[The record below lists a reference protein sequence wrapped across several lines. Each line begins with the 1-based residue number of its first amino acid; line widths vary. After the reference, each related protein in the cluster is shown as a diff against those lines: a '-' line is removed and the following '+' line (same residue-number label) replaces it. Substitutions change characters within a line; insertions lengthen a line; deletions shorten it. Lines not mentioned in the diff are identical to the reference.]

1 MKFFVDFFIRNY
13 KLTIVLTLFCVV
25 LGIQGLRRMSAESW
39 PQVDFAMATIT
50 TQYKGAS
57 PDDIEAL
64 ITKPIEDEI
73 RTVSGL
79 KDVKSI
85 SQTGLST
92 ILVRIDMDNVDEREV
107 MDDLQKA
114 VQRVSK
120 LPADLEQQPV
130 FTQIKSDEFP
140 VLNIA
145 VVAES
150 KERLRHRIADLLKSD
165 IEDLDEVKDVRLI
178 GYREREFTINLD
190 LKKLDQFNIGVPE
203 VIAKLQS
210 RNISIPGG
218 DVKKGPRK
226 DLVRLDAK
234 VKDVQD
240 LNELVIRSNFSGQI
254 VKLKEVAE
262 VKDGAEEPR
271 TLSSYNGK
279 GSVSLIVNKK
289 GGADTL
295 DLTRKVEEILSTY
308 KKNWAGKAEFV
319 IYHDEGNKVK
329 EKLSTLGSNAWS
341 GLVLL
346 VIFLMIFMPG
356 WIGIMAA
363 LSLPVGVMTVFGL
376 MPSFGLNLDSISILA
391 FIIAM
396 GNLVD
401 NSIVITDNFVDLRRR
416 GMETIP
422 AIKKSVM
429 ELWAPITAT
438 VLTTIA
444 SFLPMLVTK
453 GIMGKFIAPI
463 PIIVSLALLV
473 SLFESFFLLP
483 MRLVFVGNK
492 VRQVK
497 SGESNWFDRLKLKFE
512 VLMNWVVTHRYLTVG
527 ALTGL
532 IFGAI
537 LMMVF
542 ANKFILFPAEQT
554 EMYFARIASPRG
566 TPIEKTIKNVSDLSR
581 EIQGLAPKWISHL
594 SGKAGSSKARP
605 DDPKGGEGDSQ
616 GLVVIHAS
624 EFAKLNVPHTV
635 FLEKLRQLDTSKY
648 GSVTFEE
655 MVNGPP
661 VGSPINATFRSND
674 PAQLESAIRHLRDHI
689 SKMPGVIDVAIDDF
703 ADSDEVM
710 VKIDYEAAD
719 RRGVKVADIGTT
731 VRTALG
737 GLFVSDVTLNNK
749 EVNLNVRYM
758 DDYRKETDD
767 LENIKIMDRQ
777 GFLIPLGA
785 MAKFEKREGTPQI
798 KRFDYKRAKTLL
810 GGVDETKTTA
820 FAVNQELKKEWG
832 KISKDYPEVSLVF
845 GGVEESTQESMQSL
859 FDALVLALIGIF
871 ALLVF
876 MFHSF
881 LRPFIIMMTI
891 PLGLIGFSVAFYLHG
906 RPVSFMALIGIIGLT
921 GIIVNS
927 GIVLIEFI
935 EIARKEGM
943 KLHDALVKASSQR
956 LLAVVAT
963 AFSTV
968 LGLFPTAYGI
978 GGSDQMLIPITLAM
992 AWGLTSGTILT
1003 LIFIPPAY
1011 AIIED
1016 WIDYLRRIPTFGR
1029 MMSSL
1034 SKTQSHD
1041 VSLAPEQGE

>member
-1 MKFFVDFFIRNY
+1 MKFFIDFFIRNY
-13 KLTIVLTLFCVV
+13 KLTIVFTLFLVV
-25 LGIQGLRRMSAESW
+25 LGLQGLRRMNAESW
-39 PQVDFAMATIT
+39 PQVDFAMATIV

-57 PDDIEAL
+57 PEDIEAL

-120 LPADLEQQPV
+120 LPSDLEQQPV

-140 VLNIA
+140 AIEISVIA
-145 VVAES
+145 THEN
-150 KERLRHRIADLLKSD
+150 RLSDRVADLLKNE
-165 IEDLDEVKDVRLI
+165 IEDLDAVKDVRLL
-178 GYREREFTINLD
+178 GYREREFTIELD
-190 LKKLDQFNIGVPE
+190 LFKMDALHIGVPE
-203 VIAKLQS
+203 VLGKLQS
-210 RNISIPGG
+210 RNISLPGG
-218 DVKKGPRK
+218 DVEASGHK

-234 VKDVQD
+234 VRDVSE
-240 LNELVIRSNFSGQI
+240 LKELVVRSNFAGQAI
-254 VKLKEVAE
+254 KLKEIARVL
-262 VKDGAEEPR
+262 DGAEEPR
-271 TLSSYNGK
+271 YLASYDGESSVN
-279 GSVSLIVNKK
+279 LIVNKK
-289 GGADTL
+289 AGADTL
-295 DLTRKVEEILSTY
+295 KLAAKVREILDHYRKTW
-308 KKNWAGKAEFV
+308 KDDAKFIV
-319 IYHDEGNKVK
+319 YHDEGEKVE

-341 GLVLL
+341 GLILL

-356 WIGIMAA
+356 WIGIMTA
-363 LSLPVGVMTVFGL
+363 LSLPIGVMTVFGL
-376 MPSFGLNLDSISILA
+376 MPNFGLNLDSISVLA

-401 NSIVITDNFVDLRRR
+401 NSIVISDNFVSLRRD
-416 GMETIP
+416 GMEIVP
-422 AIKKSVM
+422 AIKKSVL

-463 PIIVSLALLV
+463 PIVVTLALLV
-473 SLFESFFLLP
+473 SLVESFFLLP

-492 VRQVK
+492 VKKKVA
-497 SGESNWFDRLKLKFE
+497 GEEHWFDRWKLKFE
-512 VLMNWVVTHRYLTVG
+512 VIMRWVVHHRYITVG
-527 ALTGL
+527 ASLGL
-532 IFGAI
+532 ILGAL

-542 ANKFILFPAEQT
+542 GNKFILFPADQT
-554 EMYFARIASPRG
+554 EIYLARVESPRG
-566 TPIEKTIKNVSDLSR
+566 TPIETTITNLSKLTKD
-581 EIQGLAPKWISHL
+581 IHKLTPDWIKHITA
-594 SGKAGSSKARP
+594 KAGSSKARP

-616 GLVVIHAS
+616 GLVIIYAS
-624 EFAKLNVPHTV
+624 DLAKFNIPHTEFLAKL
-635 FLEKLRQLDTSKY
+635 RSLDTTKY
-648 GSVTFEE
+648 GVVTFEE
-655 MVNGPP
+655 MINGPP
-661 VGSPINATFRSND
+661 VGAPVNATFRSND
-674 PAQLESAIRHLRDHI
+674 PKQLEDAISQIKNKLAQID
-689 SKMPGVIDVAIDDF
+689 GVIDLKVDDIVD
-703 ADSDEVM
+703 ADEVM
-710 VKIDYEAAD
+710 VQINYEDAD
-719 RRGVKVADIGTT
+719 RRGIKVADVGTT

-737 GLFVSDVTLNNK
+737 GVFVSDVTLNNK
-749 EVNLNVRYM
+749 EVNLNVKYM
-758 DDYRKETDD
+758 DEYRQQT
-767 LENIKIMDRQ
+767 ENLGHIKVMDGQ
-777 GFLIPLGA
+777 GNLISLGSIA
-785 MAKFEKREGTPQI
+785 AFDKKPGTPQI
-798 KRFDYKRAKTLL
+798 KRFDFKRAKTLL
-810 GGVDETKTTA
+810 GGVDEAKTTA
-820 FAVNQELKKEWG
+820 FAVNQVLKKEWEVARTTF
-832 KISKDYPEVSLVF
+832 PEVSLVF

-859 FDALVLALIGIF
+859 FDALILALIGIF

-891 PLGLIGFSVAFYLHG
+891 PLGLIGFSIAFYLHG

-943 KLHDALVKASSQR
+943 ALNEALVKASSQR

-963 AFSTV
+963 AFSTI

-1003 LIFIPPAY
+1003 LVFIPPAY
-1011 AIIED
+1011 AILED
-1016 WIDYLRRIPTFGR
+1016 WMAFLARIPFVSRLMT
-1029 MMSSL
+1029 SL
-1034 SKTQSHD
+1034 GKTQ
-1041 VSLAPEQGE
+1041 VSDQGEIA